1 MLQQLRRLQS
11 GTRCLRVQAVP
22 EEEDPDV
29 PVILTP
35 MNGQTL
41 PDYIEPR
48 PGLKILVRPLKEA
61 AGTAAP
67 SPALG
72 SSDNPIQLVQQ
83 GNTFKSLQPLSAEQL
98 KQIATV
104 LQQSRLNVPGNAKNT
119 IYDAQTNTRI
129 VYR

>member
-1 MLQQLRRLQS
+1 M
-11 GTRCLRVQAVP
+11 
-22 EEEDPDV
+22 

-35 MNGQTL
+35 MNGQQL

-48 PGLKILVRPLKEA
+48 PGLKILVRPLREPP
-61 AGTAAP
+61 GAP
-67 SPALG
+67 TPPARPLG

-119 IYDAQTNTRI
+119 IYDANTNTRI